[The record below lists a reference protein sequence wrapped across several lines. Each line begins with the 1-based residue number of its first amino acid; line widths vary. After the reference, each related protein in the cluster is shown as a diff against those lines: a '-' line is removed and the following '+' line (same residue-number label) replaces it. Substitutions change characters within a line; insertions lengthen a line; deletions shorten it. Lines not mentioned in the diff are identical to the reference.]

1 MSPGSFEKLSSEE
14 LLAQLR
20 EAEARG
26 EDRLAAQLREELVRR
41 HVGLVRSIAA
51 EFSFTGEPFEDLV
64 QAGYLGLLGAV
75 ANFDLAKGTKF
86 STYATHLIKG
96 EIRHWIRNKYGA
108 VHVPLWIRELSTK
121 VTAAQDR
128 LYLELGRPPTLEE
141 IAQDLGVHPA
151 KVREALKA
159 REAMTYISLDANR
172 RAYDP
177 HPTFDLEKFLGQEE
191 RELPLEVRLRV
202 AKAVEKLTE
211 LQRRII
217 QGLFYHG
224 KSQAE
229 VGKEVGLSQ
238 RQVSR
243 LKDKILKELRE
254 ELFGVEANGEKSGE
268 Q

>member
-1 MSPGSFEKLSSEE
+1 MSPESLKKLSAEA
-14 LLAQLR
+14 LLARLR
-20 EAEARG
+20 EAETRG
-26 EDRLAAQLREELVRR
+26 DEQLAARLREELVRR

-86 STYATHLIKG
+86 STYASHLIKG
-96 EIRHWIRNKYGA
+96 EIRHWIRDKYGA
-108 VHVPLWIRELSTK
+108 VHVPLWIRELSSK

-128 LYLELGRPPTLEE
+128 LYLRLGRPPTLEE
-141 IAQDLGVHPA
+141 IAQELGVEA
-151 KVREALKA
+151 CKVREALKA
-159 REAMTYISLDANR
+159 REAMTYISLDAGR

-177 HPTFDLEKFLGQEE
+177 HPTFDLEEFLGREE
-191 RELPLEVRLRV
+191 GKLPVEVRLRV
-202 AKAVEKLTE
+202 ARAIERLGE

-217 QGLFYHG
+217 EGLFYQG

-254 ELFGVEANGEKSGE
+254 ELFGREANQG
-268 Q
+268 